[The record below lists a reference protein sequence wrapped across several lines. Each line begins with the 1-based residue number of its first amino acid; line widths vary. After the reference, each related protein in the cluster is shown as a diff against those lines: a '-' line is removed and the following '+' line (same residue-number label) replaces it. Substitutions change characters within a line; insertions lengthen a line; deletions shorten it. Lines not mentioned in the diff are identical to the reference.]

1 MENTIQSA
9 PAQQK
14 KHVSNQEFVLFLIS
28 VFFYTNMTGMVNGYR
43 QAYLVNVLRLD
54 SGSVSLINAIC
65 GILGFALSFFYAIIM
80 DNRKK
85 SKLGKFRPL
94 GLASAVPMGILT
106 VMMFVTPQMPLPIMI
121 AYLCTVQLL
130 QGAASYFGNS
140 VNMVGVVMTP
150 NTQER
155 DKILSFRGISKRN
168 WELGPA
174 CDCACDRPAAQARHY
189 PDRGD
194 DVYCFRRAV
203 RPGRHTLYAGGYE
216 SGARAYRL

>member
-85 SKLGKFRPL
+85 SKLGK
-94 GLASAVPMGILT
+94 
-106 VMMFVTPQMPLPIMI
+106 LPSTWPCVGG
-121 AYLCTVQLL
+121 ADGHFNRDDVCHAPN
-130 QGAASYFGNS
+130 AASYHD
-140 VNMVGVVMTP
+140 
-150 NTQER
+150 R
-155 DKILSFRGISKRN
+155 LSLHGAAASGRGILFWKQREYG
-168 WELGPA
+168 WR
-174 CDCACDRPAAQARHY
+174 CDDA
-189 PDRGD
+189 
-194 DVYCFRRAV
+194 
-203 RPGRHTLYAGGYE
+203 
-216 SGARAYRL
+216 

>member
-94 GLASAVPMGILT
+94 GLASAVPM
-106 VMMFVTPQMPLPIMI
+106 
-121 AYLCTVQLL
+121 
-130 QGAASYFGNS
+130 
-140 VNMVGVVMTP
+140 
-150 NTQER
+150 
-155 DKILSFRGISKRN
+155 LSLI
-168 WELGPA
+168 
-174 CDCACDRPAAQARHY
+174 HI
-189 PDRGD
+189 
-194 DVYCFRRAV
+194 
-203 RPGRHTLYAGGYE
+203 
-216 SGARAYRL
+216 

>member
-155 DKILSFRGISKRN
+155 DKILSFRGISSAIGNSAPLVIVLVIGLLRKPGIIQTEAMMYILFPPR
-168 WELGPA
+168 
-174 CDCACDRPAAQARHY
+174 CAAWSAHSLCWR
-189 PDRGD
+189 
-194 DVYCFRRAV
+194 V
-203 RPGRHTLYAGGYE
+203 
-216 SGARAYRL
+216 